1 MRILTETKII
11 IASRTGC
18 DLHGIHYQWN
28 KETEK
33 KRILIIC
40 HGFTGDKYEWGRF
53 PKLAKSLNKEKIDA
67 LIFDF
72 TGSGEN
78 ERVPITLS
86 KQIQDA
92 ESVYDWVKSK
102 GYERIAILG
111 LSFGGRTV
119 LGANLPGIKTYVFWA
134 PAIFIQS
141 TEDQND
147 WFKDLDNGP
156 VKIPSSGDGEPII
169 IDRSFVT
176 EFAKL
181 RVKPLLKKLDS
192 PTLILQGTSDESVPL
207 ELTRKAFQLL
217 PKDKD
222 HELIE
227 IQNATHDFEG
237 EHLIKF
243 INYTVKWLKKYL

>member
-1 MRILTETKII
+1 MTETEVKI
-11 IASRTGC
+11 SSSTGS

-28 KETEK
+28 KESEK
-33 KRILIIC
+33 KKILIIC

-53 PKLAKSLNKEKIDA
+53 PKLAQSLNKEWIDA

-86 KQIQDA
+86 KQIQDV
-92 ESVYDWVKSK
+92 ESVYNWVKNK
-102 GYERIAILG
+102 GYEEIAVLG

-119 LGANLPGIKTYVFWA
+119 LGANLPGIKAYVFWA
-134 PAIFIQS
+134 PAFFVQS
-141 TEDQND
+141 SEDQRD
-147 WFKDLDNGP
+147 WFKDLDKGP

-169 IDRSFVT
+169 IDLSFVT

-181 RVKPLLKKLDS
+181 RVKPFLKKLNS
-192 PTLILQGTSDESVPL
+192 PTLIVQGTSDESVPL
-207 ELTRKAFQLL
+207 ESTRKAFQLL
-217 PKDKD
+217 PKDEN

-227 IQNATHDFEG
+227 VKNASHNFEG
-237 EHLIKF
+237 KLLNKF
-243 INYTVKWLKKYL
+243 INNTVKWLKKYL